1 MNYLTL
7 EHITK
12 YYGEK
17 RLFEDL
23 ELYINE
29 GDKIGLIA
37 KNGTGK
43 TTLLRVLAGEESVEG
58 EHKKIE
64 IHPDIRI
71 GYLKQ
76 EPDLDPE
83 QTVMGEVFST
93 KNAKVQAVRKYE
105 EAMAKGAGD
114 QEMQEAVAAME
125 KLKAWDTEAQ
135 MKEILSKLKVD
146 RFNQK
151 IKTLSGGQKKR
162 VALAKLLIDEPEFL
176 ILDEPTNHLDIEMI
190 EWLQEYLSR
199 PSITLFLITHDRY
212 FLEDVCDHI
221 VELDHGQLYKY
232 SGSYSD
238 YLEKKAERE
247 QNEAVQ
253 YEKNKKLFKKELEW
267 MRRQPKARTTKAKSR
282 IDKFQDIKSEVN
294 KFEPD
299 EELRIYVKPDRLGTK
314 IVEFHNVGKTMGDQ
328 LIVKGFDY
336 KFKKKERIGIVGPNG
351 SGKSTLLNIMTG
363 KLAPDSGKLVIGET
377 TVFGH
382 YRQEGLQIG
391 QDKRVI
397 DFIREVADA
406 IPMEKGKFMT
416 AEQLLERFL
425 FPRPQQ
431 RVYIS
436 KLSGGEKR
444 RLYLLR
450 VLMKNP
456 NFLILDEPTNDLD
469 IISLNVLE
477 TYLQTF
483 PGCLVVVSHDRFF
496 MDKMVDHL
504 WILQDDGS
512 IRDYPGNY
520 SQYRRQVQN
529 SASAKKDSVAAVQK
543 ADPSPTTKDTSAGL
557 SFEERKQLKR
567 LEQKIERLGKEKE
580 KLSAEYLNP
589 DLGHEQMTELTKSI
603 KSIEDQIEEL
613 ELEWMELA
621 EKA

>member
-93 KNAKVQAVRKYE
+93 QNAKVQAVRIYE

-114 QEMQEAVAAME
+114 QEIQEAVAAME

-146 RFNQK
+146 RFNQQ
-151 IKTLSGGQKKR
+151 IKTLSGGQQKR

-190 EWLQEYLSR
+190 EWLQDYLSR

-212 FLEDVCDHI
+212 FLEEVCDHI
-221 VELDHGQLYKY
+221 VELDNGKLYKY

-351 SGKSTLLNIMTG
+351 SGKSTLINIMTG
-363 KLAPDSGKLVIGET
+363 MLAPDQGKVVIGET

-382 YRQEGLQIG
+382 YRQEGLEVE

-406 IPMEKGKFMT
+406 IPMEKGKFLT

-504 WILQDDGS
+504 WVLQEDGS

-520 SQYRRQVQN
+520 SQYRREAQQK
-529 SASAKKDSVAAVQK
+529 ASAKKDSVAPVQK
-543 ADPSPTTKDTSAGL
+543 AASTSVSKESSEGL
-557 SFEERKQLKR
+557 SYEERKQLKR
-567 LEQKIERLGKEKE
+567 IEQKIDRLGKGKD

-603 KSIEDQIEEL
+603 KAIEDQIEEL
-613 ELEWMELA
+613 EMEWMELA

>member
-93 KNAKVQAVRKYE
+93 QNAKVQAVRKYE

-125 KLKAWDTEAQ
+125 TLKAWDTEAQ

-146 RFNQK
+146 RFNQQ
-151 IKTLSGGQKKR
+151 IKTLSGGQQKR

-190 EWLQEYLSR
+190 EWLQDYLSR

-212 FLEDVCDHI
+212 FLEEVCDHI
-221 VELDHGQLYKY
+221 VELDNGKLYKY

-247 QNEAVQ
+247 QNEA
-253 YEKNKKLFKKELEW
+253 
-267 MRRQPKARTTKAKSR
+267 
-282 IDKFQDIKSEVN
+282 
-294 KFEPD
+294 
-299 EELRIYVKPDRLGTK
+299 
-314 IVEFHNVGKTMGDQ
+314 
-328 LIVKGFDY
+328 
-336 KFKKKERIGIVGPNG
+336 
-351 SGKSTLLNIMTG
+351 
-363 KLAPDSGKLVIGET
+363 
-377 TVFGH
+377 
-382 YRQEGLQIG
+382 G
-391 QDKRVI
+391 Q
-397 DFIREVADA
+397 
-406 IPMEKGKFMT
+406 
-416 AEQLLERFL
+416 
-425 FPRPQQ
+425 
-431 RVYIS
+431 
-436 KLSGGEKR
+436 
-444 RLYLLR
+444 
-450 VLMKNP
+450 
-456 NFLILDEPTNDLD
+456 
-469 IISLNVLE
+469 
-477 TYLQTF
+477 
-483 PGCLVVVSHDRFF
+483 
-496 MDKMVDHL
+496 
-504 WILQDDGS
+504 
-512 IRDYPGNY
+512 
-520 SQYRRQVQN
+520 
-529 SASAKKDSVAAVQK
+529 
-543 ADPSPTTKDTSAGL
+543 
-557 SFEERKQLKR
+557 
-567 LEQKIERLGKEKE
+567 
-580 KLSAEYLNP
+580 
-589 DLGHEQMTELTKSI
+589 
-603 KSIEDQIEEL
+603 
-613 ELEWMELA
+613 
-621 EKA
+621 

>member
-1 MNYLTL
+1 LNYLTL

-93 KNAKVQAVRKYE
+93 QNAKVQAVRIYE

-114 QEMQEAVAAME
+114 QEIQEAVAAME

-146 RFNQK
+146 RFNQQ
-151 IKTLSGGQKKR
+151 IKTLSGGQQKR

-190 EWLQEYLSR
+190 EWLQDYLSR

-212 FLEDVCDHI
+212 FLEEVCDHI
-221 VELDHGQLYKY
+221 VELDNGKLYKY

-351 SGKSTLLNIMTG
+351 SGKSTLINIMTG
-363 KLAPDSGKLVIGET
+363 MLAPDQGKVVIGET

-382 YRQEGLQIG
+382 YRQEGLEVE

-406 IPMEKGKFMT
+406 IPMEKGKFLT

-504 WILQDDGS
+504 WVLQEDGS

-520 SQYRRQVQN
+520 SQYRREAQQK
-529 SASAKKDSVAAVQK
+529 ASAKKDSVAPVQK
-543 ADPSPTTKDTSAGL
+543 AASTSVSKESSEGL
-557 SFEERKQLKR
+557 SYEERKQLKR
-567 LEQKIERLGKEKE
+567 IEQKIDRLGKGKD

-603 KSIEDQIEEL
+603 KAIEDQIEEL
-613 ELEWMELA
+613 EMEWMELA